1 MANPAVFLDRDGTL
15 IEEVAYATRP
25 EDIRILGGVAKA
37 LAALAQAGYKLIV
50 VTNQSAIARGML
62 TEEDLH
68 RFHEALDDRLDLLGA
83 RVDAYYAC
91 PHHPDPGDTSRPDL
105 AVECDCR
112 KPKPGLLLR
121 AAEDFDI
128 DLTASWLVGDT
139 WRDIGAGQAA
149 GVRTIKL
156 PADPA
161 HDEPQPPD
169 AHPPTAEA
177 ASLAEAAGIILGA
190 ARQAPAAV
198 PPAPAPV
205 EAPEPRPAE
214 SDAEAPPA
222 EPVEEAAPVLEEP
235 YEERVVPAPPEEQEE
250 AHEPEAV
257 EAAPSPP
264 PREPRASAES
274 EEAEAPKEEPVTAPK
289 AAKPSTLPAAFCARC
304 GQEVGASDL
313 ARGAAETRDGFL
325 LCPECLARQPR
336 DGADRLPDDTAG
348 LLRSILMEL
357 RRLNRTQRTSS
368 LTFLRLAAYI
378 VQAAALVCGLG
389 LGLVGD
395 DRAMFMQIGILLQ
408 LVVISLLLLERHS

>member
-15 IEEVAYATRP
+15 IEEVGYATRP

-37 LAALAQAGYKLIV
+37 LAALAQAGYRLIV

-128 DLTASWLVGDT
+128 DLAASWLVGDT

-156 PADPA
+156 PADAA

-169 AHPPTAEA
+169 SAPPTAEA
-177 ASLAEAAGIILGA
+177 DNLADAARIILGA
-190 ARQAPAAV
+190 ARQAPATA

-205 EAPEPRPAE
+205 EAPEPQPTE
-214 SDAEAPPA
+214 PDADTPVEEPPE
-222 EPVEEAAPVLEEP
+222 EPVEEVAPVPEEP
-235 YEERVVPAPPEEQEE
+235 
-250 AHEPEAV
+250 EPEAV
-257 EAAPSPP
+257 EVAPEPP
-264 PREPRASAES
+264 PRQPPAAAEDEATAS
-274 EEAEAPKEEPVTAPK
+274 PKEEPVAATKP
-289 AAKPSTLPAAFCARC
+289 AKPSGPPAAICARC
-304 GQEVGASDL
+304 GQEVATSDL

-336 DGADRLPDDTAG
+336 EGSDRLPDDTAG

-378 VQAAALVCGLG
+378 VQAAALVCGFG

-408 LVVISLLLLERHS
+408 LIVISLLLLERHS

>member
-1 MANPAVFLDRDGTL
+1 VANPAVFLDRDGTL

-91 PHHPDPGDTSRPDL
+91 PHHPDPGDTSRADL

-156 PADPA
+156 PADAA

-222 EPVEEAAPVLEEP
+222 EPVEEAAPVIEEP
-235 YEERVVPAPPEEQEE
+235 YEEPAAPAPPDEPE
-250 AHEPEAV
+250 APEPEAV
-257 EAAPSPP
+257 EAAPEPSPG
-264 PREPRASAES
+264 EPHATAEG
-274 EEAEAPKEEPVTAPK
+274 EETEAPEEEPVTAPK
-289 AAKPSTLPAAFCARC
+289 AAKPPAPAAAVCARC
-304 GQEVGASDL
+304 GQEVATSDL

-336 DGADRLPDDTAG
+336 DGSDRLPDDTAG
-348 LLRSILMEL
+348 LLRSILLEL

-378 VQAAALVCGLG
+378 VQAGALFCGLV
-389 LGLVGD
+389 LGLAGE
-395 DRAMFMQIGILLQ
+395 DRAMFIQIGIFLQ
-408 LVVISLLLLERHS
+408 LVVLALLLLERNS

>member
-1 MANPAVFLDRDGTL
+1 VANPAVFLDRDGTL

-91 PHHPDPGDTSRPDL
+91 PHHPDPGDTSRADL

-156 PADPA
+156 PADAA

-222 EPVEEAAPVLEEP
+222 EPVEEAAPVIKEP
-235 YEERVVPAPPEEQEE
+235 YEEPAAPAP
-250 AHEPEAV
+250 AAAV
-257 EAAPSPP
+257 
-264 PREPRASAES
+264 
-274 EEAEAPKEEPVTAPK
+274 
-289 AAKPSTLPAAFCARC
+289 CARC
-304 GQEVGASDL
+304 GQEVATSDL

-336 DGADRLPDDTAG
+336 DGSDRLPDDTAG
-348 LLRSILMEL
+348 LLRSILLEL

-378 VQAAALVCGLG
+378 VQAGALFCGLV
-389 LGLVGD
+389 LGLAGE
-395 DRAMFMQIGILLQ
+395 DRAMFIQIGIFLQ
-408 LVVISLLLLERHS
+408 LVVLALLLLERNS